1 LIGDN
6 PIRTTPTSLLPPS
19 RIFYVVS
26 IAIPSSALINEN
38 DPKIKTFKVG
48 LIARA
53 CAIFRVEE
61 IIIYRDPKLN
71 ESEFIK
77 DVLEYAETP
86 QYLRKYI
93 PLKSTLKYAGVLP
106 PLKIPSHKPKRL
118 KVGEVREGV
127 VVRVGPDGTR
137 WVDIGVKA
145 LAPLKSKAKRGAR
158 VTVRVCSTN
167 PLVVEETK
175 PEEYWGYKVRLAE
188 LRDVLKRENVVLTSR
203 KCKVPKIEEIK
214 SLKDVTL
221 VFGSPEEGVFEIMR
235 RLGIDWDGRCWNT
248 IPMQGVE
255 TVRLEEAIYATLAIV
270 NYVRWVE

>member
-1 LIGDN
+1 MI
-6 PIRTTPTSLLPPS
+6 S
-19 RIFYVVS
+19 V
-26 IAIPSSALINEN
+26 AIPSSALINEN
-38 DPKIKTFKVG
+38 DPKIKTYKIG

-71 ESEFIK
+71 ESQFIK

-93 PLKSTLKYAGVLP
+93 PLKPTLKYVGVIP

-118 KVGEVREGV
+118 KVGELREGV

-145 LAPLKSKAKRGAR
+145 LAPLRSKAKRGAR
-158 VTVRVCSTN
+158 VTVRVISTN
-167 PLVVEETK
+167 PLVVEEDK
-175 PEEYWGYKVRLAE
+175 PEEYWGYRVRIDE
-188 LRDVLKRENVVLTSR
+188 LKNVLKRRNVVVTSR
-203 KCKVPKIEEIK
+203 RCDVPKIEDIK
-214 SLKDVTL
+214 RDDVTF
-221 VFGSPEEGVFEIMR
+221 VFGSPVEGVFEIMK
-235 RLGIDWDGRCWNT
+235 RLGIEWKGECWNT

-255 TVRLEEAIYATLAIV
+255 TVRLEEAIFATLSIL